1 MKQLTELEL
10 NQVAGGNY
18 EWEQIGV
25 GIAMV
30 GLGIALVS
38 TAGLATIPVA
48 LAGAA
53 TMGEIGIGA
62 AGIGLAGMGL
72 RRGWRH
78 RWRLKQ
84 LKQYKKNQNLKPKT
98 NRVNYV

>member
-62 AGIGLAGMGL
+62 AGIGLAGMGASP
-72 RRGWRH
+72 RVEASVAA
-78 RWRLKQ
+78 Q
-84 LKQYKKNQNLKPKT
+84 TAQTVQKKPESET
-98 NRVNYV
+98 EDE